1 MRAVSFSAAVVLLAA
16 AIGMAGQQQ
25 TLAQAPPRR
34 PAAPAPRS
42 TAPQKP
48 ATAQK
53 AAPAPAKEAVV
64 PFRVGETLT
73 YDVAW
78 STFLVAGSAIS
89 RVAEKRPAGNSSAYY
104 LVAEGRPLPIIAR
117 LYALYYKM
125 DSLMDSY
132 TSLSHRT
139 SLYKEEGSRKRTAT
153 TTFDRAAKR
162 GQFTVQTDAP
172 IEFQIPVDVQDGL
185 ATLYWL
191 RSRNLK
197 PGDHLT
203 VPVSDEGILY
213 KANFDVGAPE
223 QIKVPLGTISAWNL
237 KITVLDSTNQ
247 PVGKNIAAWISTDPR
262 RLPVRLQAD
271 LPVGNFGLTLRS
283 AQ

>member
-1 MRAVSFSAAVVLLAA
+1 MRAVSSGAAVVLLAT
-16 AIGMAGQQQ
+16 AISVTGQQQ
-25 TLAQAPPRR
+25 APAQTPPRR
-34 PAAPAPRS
+34 PAAPAPKS
-42 TAPQKP
+42 TVPRKP
-48 ATAQK
+48 ATAQN
-53 AAPAPAKEAVV
+53 AAPAPAREAVV
-64 PFRVGETLT
+64 PFSIGETLT

-78 STFLVAGSAIS
+78 STFLVAGSATS
-89 RVAEKRPAGNSSAYY
+89 RVVEKRPSGNSSAYY
-104 LVAEGRPLPIIAR
+104 IVAEGRPLPIIAR

-132 TSLSHRT
+132 STLSHRT
-139 SLYKEEGSRKRTAT
+139 SLYKEEGSRKRMTT

-172 IEFQIPVDVQDGL
+172 IDFAIPADVQDGL
-185 ATLYWL
+185 ATLYAL

-197 PGDHLT
+197 TGDHLT
-203 VPVSDEGILY
+203 IPVADEGMLY
-213 KANFDVGAPE
+213 KASFEVGAPE
-223 QIKVPLGTISAWNL
+223 QVKVPLGTITALSL
-237 KITVLDSTNQ
+237 KITVLDAANQ

>member
-16 AIGMAGQQQ
+16 AVGVAGQQQ
-25 TLAQAPPRR
+25 TPAPAPPRR

-42 TAPQKP
+42 TAPPKP
-48 ATAQK
+48 APKK
-53 AAPAPAKEAVV
+53 AAPAPLKEAIV
-64 PFRVGETLT
+64 PFAVGETLT

-78 STFLVAGSAIS
+78 STFLVAGSATS

-104 LVAEGRPLPIIAR
+104 IVAEGRPLPIIAR

-132 TSLSHRT
+132 SSLSHRT
-139 SLYKEEGSRKRTAT
+139 SLYKEEGSRKRMAT

-162 GQFTVQTDAP
+162 AQFAVQTDAP
-172 IEFQIPVDVQDGL
+172 IEFQVPADVQDGL

-197 PGDHLT
+197 PGDRLS
-203 VPVSDEGILY
+203 VPVADEGTLY
-213 KANFDVGAPE
+213 KVNFEVGGAEP
-223 QIKVPLGTISAWNL
+223 IKVPIGTMNAWSL